1 MIKHFHIDNFKSLVD
16 FRLNPAGG
24 SLAKFTCLV
33 GLNGAGKSTVLQAL
47 DFVGHLASGEIE
59 KYLNAREWKPSDMLS
74 KFASRKQLISF
85 EVGLD
90 LGFDEDVI
98 WKAAYNTSQDRC
110 TSEEVLLGTK
120 RQLRLQAGELVYQSR
135 EPLFTGKA
143 QLDERLSIG
152 KLKQSG
158 SSLSL
163 LKVESLGPVLAKLK
177 AFTETLK
184 SLDMLSPQS
193 MRKRAREGSDI
204 GYNGERLSAFI
215 HGMSVLRRKL
225 LLSDLQTFYPRLES
239 LETRAVKA
247 GWKDLSFAEGYLD
260 ADGKPMVSS
269 ARHINDG
276 LLRVLAVLAEVQPAS
291 EPTGDGHSNR
301 GCVLFDEIENG
312 INPELVRGL
321 VDFLRTAS
329 PQVIVTTHSPMILN
343 YLPDDEARRAVLLI
357 YRNTLGHTQAVR
369 FFDQPSANERLGL
382 LGPGEVFVDVDLRKL
397 SAQAAEQASV
407 A

>member
-16 FRLNPAGG
+16 FRLSPEGG

-47 DFVGHLASGEIE
+47 DFIGHLASGEIDE
-59 KYLNAREWKPSDMLS
+59 WLKAREWKPRDMIS
-74 KFASRKQLISF
+74 QFARRKQLISF

-90 LGFDEDVI
+90 LGFDEVVV

-110 TSEEVLLGTK
+110 TSEEVLLGAE
-120 RQLRLQAGELVYQSR
+120 RQLRLEAGELVYQPR
-135 EPLFTGKA
+135 EPSFTGKG
-143 QLDERLSIG
+143 QLERLSIG

-163 LKVESLGPVLAKLK
+163 LKDDSVGPVLSQLK

-193 MRKRAREGSDI
+193 MRKRAREGTDI
-204 GYNGERLSAFI
+204 GYGGERLSAFI
-215 HGMSVLRRKL
+215 HSMSAPRRQR
-225 LLSDLQTFYPRLES
+225 LLSHLQTFYPRLES
-239 LETRAVKA
+239 LEARAVKA
-247 GWKDLSFAEGYLD
+247 GWKDLRFTEGYLD

-291 EPTGDGHSNR
+291 EPKIDGHSNR

-369 FFDQPSANERLGL
+369 FFDLPSANERLGL
-382 LGPGEVFVDVDLRKL
+382 LGPGEVFVDVDLREL
-397 SAQAAEQASV
+397 SAQAAEQAPV

>member
-1 MIKHFHIDNFKSLVD
+1 MIKHFYIDNFKSLVD
-16 FRLNPAGG
+16 FRLSPEGD

-47 DFVGHLASGEIE
+47 DFIGHLASGDIPEWL
-59 KYLNAREWKPSDMLS
+59 KVREWTRDDMTS
-74 KFASRKQLISF
+74 QFARPKQLISF

-90 LGFDEDVI
+90 LGLDEDVI
-98 WKAAYNTSQDRC
+98 WRGAYHKTLDRC
-110 TSEEVLLGTK
+110 TSEEVLLGSE
-120 RQLRLQAGELVYQSR
+120 RLLRLKGGDLAFQSR
-135 EPLFTGKA
+135 ESSPGAKAPL
-143 QLDERLSIG
+143 ERLSIG

-163 LKVESLGPVLAKLK
+163 LKDDSVGPVLSQLK

-193 MRKRAREGSDI
+193 MRKRAREGTDI
-204 GYNGERLSAFI
+204 GYGGERLSAFI
-215 HGMSVLRRKL
+215 HSMSAPRRQR
-225 LLSDLQTFYPRLES
+225 LLSHLQTFYPRLES
-239 LETRAVKA
+239 LEARAVKA
-247 GWKDLSFAEGYLD
+247 GWKDLRFTEGYLD

-276 LLRVLAVLAEVQPAS
+276 LLRVLAVLAEVQPAA
-291 EPTGDGHSNR
+291 EPSGDSHVNR

-321 VDFLRTAS
+321 VDFLRMAS

-357 YRNTLGHTQAVR
+357 YRNTLGHTRAVR
-369 FFDQPSANERLGL
+369 FFDLPSTNERLGL
-382 LGPGEVFVDVDLRKL
+382 LGPGEVFVDVDLREL
-397 SAQAAEQASV
+397 SAQAAEQAPV

>member
-1 MIKHFHIDNFKSLVD
+1 MIKHFYIDNFKSLVD
-16 FRLNPAGG
+16 FRLSPEGV

-47 DFVGHLASGEIE
+47 DFIGHLASGEIDE
-59 KYLNAREWKPSDMLS
+59 WLKAREWKPRDMIS
-74 KFASRKQLISF
+74 QFARRKQLISF

-90 LGFDEDVI
+90 LGFGEDVV

-110 TSEEVLLGTK
+110 TSEEVLLGAE
-120 RQLRLQAGELVYQSR
+120 RLLRLEAGELVYQPR
-135 EPLFTGKA
+135 EPSITGKG
-143 QLDERLSIG
+143 QLERLSIG

-163 LKVESLGPVLAKLK
+163 LKDDSVGPVLSQLK
-177 AFTETLK
+177 GFTETLK

-193 MRKRAREGSDI
+193 MRKRAREGTDI
-204 GYNGERLSAFI
+204 GYGGERLSAFI
-215 HGMSVLRRKL
+215 HSMSAPRRQR
-225 LLSDLQTFYPRLES
+225 LLSNLQTFYPRLES
-239 LETRAVKA
+239 LEARAVKA
-247 GWKDLSFAEGYLD
+247 GWKDLRFTEGYLD

-291 EPTGDGHSNR
+291 EPTGDGHYDR

-357 YRNTLGHTQAVR
+357 YRNTLGHTRAVR
-369 FFDQPSANERLGL
+369 FFDLPSTNERLGL
-382 LGPGEVFVDVDLRKL
+382 LGPGEVFVDVDLREL
-397 SAQAAEQASV
+397 SAQAAERAH
-407 A
+407 AT

>member
-16 FRLNPAGG
+16 FKLTHEGS

-47 DFVGHLASGEIE
+47 DFIGHLASGEIARWLE
-59 KYLNAREWKPSDMLS
+59 VREWKPRDMLS
-74 KFASRKQLISF
+74 QFARRKQLISF
-85 EVGLD
+85 ELGLD
-90 LGFDEDVI
+90 LGFGEDVI
-98 WKAAYNTSQDRC
+98 WKGAYNVTLDRC
-110 TSEEVLLGTK
+110 TQEEVLIGK
-120 RQLRLQAGELVYQSR
+120 DRQLRLEGGELTYQSDYSV
-135 EPLFTGKA
+135 L
-143 QLDERLSIG
+143 LDGGAPERLSVS

-158 SSLSL
+158 SVLSL
-163 LKVESLGPVLAKLK
+163 LKDESVGPALLRLK
-177 AFTETLK
+177 AFSETLK
-184 SLDMLSPQS
+184 SLDMLNPQS
-193 MRKRAREGSDI
+193 MRKRAREGTDI
-204 GYNGERLSAFI
+204 GYGGERLSAFI
-215 HGMSVLRRKL
+215 HSMSAARRKH
-225 LLSDLQTFYPRLES
+225 LLSLLQTFYPRLES

-247 GWKDLSFAEGYLD
+247 GWKDLRFTEGYLD
-260 ADGKPMVSS
+260 ADDKPMVSS

-276 LLRVLAVLAEVQPAS
+276 LLRVLAILAEVQPAS

-321 VDFLRTAS
+321 VDFLRLAS

-357 YRNTLGHTQAVR
+357 YRNTLGHTRAVR
-369 FFDQPSANERLGL
+369 FFDLPSTNERLGL
-382 LGPGEVFVDVDLRKL
+382 LGPGEVFVDVDLREL
-397 SAQAAEQASV
+397 SAQATEQAPV

>member
-16 FRLNPAGG
+16 FRLSPEGG

-59 KYLNAREWKPSDMLS
+59 KYLSAREWKPSDMLS

-90 LGFDEDVI
+90 LGFEENVI

-110 TSEEVLLGTK
+110 TSEEVLLGTE
-120 RQLRLQAGELVYQSR
+120 RQLRLQAGELVYQSH
-135 EPLFTGKA
+135 EPSITGKA
-143 QLDERLSIG
+143 LFERLSIG

-163 LKVESLGPVLAKLK
+163 LKDESLGPILAKLK

-193 MRKRAREGSDI
+193 MRKRAREGTDI
-204 GYNGERLSAFI
+204 GYGGERLSAFI
-215 HGMSVLRRKL
+215 HSMSPPRRQR
-225 LLSDLQTFYPRLES
+225 LLSHLQTFYPRLES
-239 LETRAVKA
+239 LEARAVKA
-247 GWKDLSFAEGYLD
+247 GWKDLRFTEGYLD

-276 LLRVLAVLAEVQPAS
+276 LLRVLAVLAEVQPAAKPS
-291 EPTGDGHSNR
+291 GDTHVNH

-321 VDFLRTAS
+321 VEFLRDAS

-357 YRNTLGHTQAVR
+357 YRNTLGLTRAVR
-369 FFDQPSANERLGL
+369 FFDLPSTNERLGL
-382 LGPGEVFVDVDLRKL
+382 LGPGEVFVDVDLREL
-397 SAQAAEQASV
+397 SAQAAEQAPS